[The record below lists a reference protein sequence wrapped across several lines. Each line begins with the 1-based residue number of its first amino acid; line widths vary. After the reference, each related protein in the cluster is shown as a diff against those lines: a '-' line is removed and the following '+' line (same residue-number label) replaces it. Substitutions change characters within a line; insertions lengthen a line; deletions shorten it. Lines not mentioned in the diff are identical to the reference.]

1 MQNLCHGLQ
10 KEKRGLVC
18 TGNDGSTLHVTVS
31 GRNKHHLWGLRRP
44 CVSLRNQGVQKNSKK
59 NRNTHTQARTNII
72 DLTPP
77 GGQVSAGPPLVSQ
90 WTLLQPRWRMA
101 HLDLSPATNTD
112 DGTGE
117 RKAKKKKGAGHLEY
131 KLEPT
136 HSHSFTQQKQS
147 CQAPVTVNTVKK
159 NSKQFP
165 PQNFFSSADVSG
177 DHISFKKKS

>member
-59 NRNTHTQARTNII
+59 NRNSHTQARTNII

-101 HLDLSPATNTD
+101 QSDLSPATNTD

-117 RKAKKKKGAGHLEY
+117 RKEKQRKKGGGTFRIQTRTDSQPLIHTTKTVL
-131 KLEPT
+131 
-136 HSHSFTQQKQS
+136 SGS
-147 CQAPVTVNTVKK
+147 CY
-159 NSKQFP
+159 SE
-165 PQNFFSSADVSG
+165 
-177 DHISFKKKS
+177 HC